1 MKKALLGIL
10 LAIVAV
16 GLAGC
21 EDYDTKPLRFVN
33 SSDYVVRVTS
43 LSIEWTGF
51 SLAPGESRKMT
62 DIRDVDYTFEPADKV
77 QEGFA
82 STERYIVFVNA
93 EPEEEAETV
102 NVIVTQQ
109 PATTE

>member
-1 MKKALLGIL
+1 MKKALLVIW

-33 SSDYVVRVTS
+33 SSDHVVTITS
-43 LSIEWTGF
+43 LSIEWSGF
-51 SLAPGESRKMT
+51 VLAPGETRKMT

-82 STERYIVFVNA
+82 TTERYIVFVNA
-93 EPEEEAETV
+93 EPEEEPETV
-102 NVIVTQQ
+102 NVIVQQ
-109 PATTE
+109 PPTTTE